1 MPPAMPAYAP
11 PSAPPLVAPA
21 KPDAPSP
28 RIADAHADRILVLP
42 SAYTHPEGTFYLSS
56 NEIVLLQAGYAVS
69 DSTQITATATP
80 PLGEAE
86 TVMLFDLSL
95 KNAFV
100 REGPLRLA
108 AIGSVSGVLGADLGN
123 FVLGRVGAV
132 AQLCFEPSCESSA
145 AISSHLLL
153 AGPGTMMITG
163 AGGVWRVA
171 RWGALLLEV
180 DSAVPLGGEVGEYSG
195 VAVFGGFRFP
205 YRTWALDLAVGR
217 ALDTEDPPEPAVIP
231 WLAFTYRFLP

>member
-1 MPPAMPAYAP
+1 MPAYAP
-11 PSAPPLVAPA
+11 PAPA
-21 KPDAPSP
+21 PRPAEPAPSDSSA
-28 RIADAHADRILVLP
+28 RVADAHAERIVILP

-56 NEIVLLQAGYAVS
+56 NEIVLLQAGYALS
-69 DSTQITATATP
+69 DSTQVTLTATP

-95 KNAFV
+95 KNAFL

-108 AIGSVSGVLGADLGN
+108 AIGSVSGILGAELGN

-145 AISSHLLL
+145 AVSSHLLL

-171 RWGALLLEV
+171 PWGALLAEV

-195 VAVFGGFRFP
+195 VAIFGGFRFP
-205 YRTWALDLAVGR
+205 YRTWALDLVVGR
-217 ALDTEDPPEPAVIP
+217 ALDTEEPPEPAVIP
-231 WLAFTYRFLP
+231 WIAFTYRFLP